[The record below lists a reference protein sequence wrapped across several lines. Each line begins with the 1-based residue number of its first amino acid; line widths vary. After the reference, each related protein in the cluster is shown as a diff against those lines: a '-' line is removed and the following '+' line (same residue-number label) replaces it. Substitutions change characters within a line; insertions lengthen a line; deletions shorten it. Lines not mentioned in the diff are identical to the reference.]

1 VKQLL
6 DDALKVQM
14 NAAVKLVKGSHIVVP
29 RIHDKDHAYILQHSD
44 KRVVFVIP
52 FEEKFSLIGTTDVNV
67 ERISDAAEITA
78 DETDYLVHAVN
89 RFLAK
94 PINQSD
100 VVWSYAGVRPLYDDG
115 ADNPSEITR
124 DYVLKVAHE
133 DGKLPLLSI
142 FGGKI
147 TTYRHLA
154 EEALNELKAYYPGMT
169 ASSTG
174 TEALPGGDID
184 SLDDVAQTAMK
195 THPGLPV
202 DYLLRLASR
211 HGSLISQV
219 LAGAGSMAE
228 LGEVFGAGATLLSE
242 REIDYCIQ
250 QEWARMPDDILWR
263 RTKCGL
269 HMDAV
274 ERERAAT
281 FIRSRVAA
289 LVG

>member
-1 VKQLL
+1 
-6 DDALKVQM
+6 
-14 NAAVKLVKGSHIVVP
+14 
-29 RIHDKDHAYILQHSD
+29 
-44 KRVVFVIP
+44 
-52 FEEKFSLIGTTDVNV
+52 
-67 ERISDAAEITA
+67 
-78 DETDYLVHAVN
+78 VN

-94 PINQSD
+94 PIHESD

-124 DYVLKVAHE
+124 DYVLKVAVE
-133 DGKLPLLSI
+133 GGELPLLSI

-147 TTYRHLA
+147 TTYRRLA

-169 ASSTG
+169 ESSTR

-184 SLDDVAQTAMK
+184 SLGNVAQKAMNA
-195 THPGLPV
+195 HPGLPV

-211 HGSLISQV
+211 HGSRIAQV
-219 LAGAGSMAE
+219 LAGARSMAE
-228 LGEVFGAGATLLSE
+228 LGEAFGSGATLLSE

-269 HMDAV
+269 HMEAV

-289 LVG
+289 LVD